1 MNWIRTDQQLENDE
15 LLEAVVLVTLCKVNK
30 NTFSYQGKVTIDIQ
44 EEANSVSQIEVLITP
59 SYE

>member
-30 NTFSYQGKVTIDIQ
+30 NIFSYQGKVTVDIQ
-44 EEANSVSQIEVLITP
+44 EGAYSVSQI
-59 SYE
+59 